1 MEEINNWN
9 EDRVLNEVE
18 PIESS
23 DSEDEATSISE
34 NEPEEQVTS
43 LEAVNLFNKA
53 IIWAT
58 NNQVSP
64 NKINVLQS
72 LLEKAVVDIISKKKV
87 QTKIT
92 SYFAK

>member
-23 DSEDEATSISE
+23 DSEDEATSIFE